1 MDFEWDSRKAAAN
14 LRKHGVPFR
23 FATRVFLDVNRLERP
38 DTDGEYGED
47 RWITVGLAGE
57 FELTVVYTVRGE
69 QIRIISARKAERHER
84 EAYWNREIS
93 S

>member
-1 MDFEWDSRKAAAN
+1 MEFEWDSRKAETN

-23 FATRVFLDVNRLERP
+23 FATAVFLDENRLERL
-38 DTDGEYGED
+38 DASAGYGED

-69 QIRIISARKAERHER
+69 RIRLISARKADRYER
-84 EAYWNREIS
+84 EAYWDREIS

>member
-23 FATRVFLDVNRLERP
+23 FATLVFLDENRLERL
-38 DTDGEYGED
+38 DTGEGYGEE

-57 FELTVVYTVRGE
+57 FELTVVYTMRGE
-69 QIRIISARKAERHER
+69 HIRIISARKADRYER